1 MWATYDYVNFPTVYV
16 SISGSIESP
25 HDFTHFIEEW
35 IKLFNSGTAYNLYFN
50 TVNCGY
56 INIKYAIL
64 MAYKIRQFKKNKYTN
79 LQFSKIKVA
88 NKSILILLRLIF
100 YIEAPIAHVEVY
112 YDKNNILVSEQFYPN
127 I

>member
-1 MWATYDYVNFPTVYV
+1 MWATYDYANFPTVYV
-16 SISGSIESP
+16 TISGSIESP

-35 IKLFNSGTAYNLYFN
+35 LQLFNNGTEYNLYFN

-64 MAYKIRQFKKNKYTN
+64 MAYKIKQFKKNKYNN
-79 LQFSKIKVA
+79 LQFSKILVA

-100 YIEAPIAHVEVY
+100 YIESPLAPVEVLY
-112 YDKNNILVSEQFYPN
+112 KKNTIIVSEQFYPN
-127 I
+127 

>member
-1 MWATYDYVNFPTVYV
+1 MWAIYDYTNFPTVYV
-16 SISGSIESP
+16 TISGSIEKPS
-25 HDFTHFIEEW
+25 DFTHFIDQW
-35 IKLFNSGTAYNLYFN
+35 LKLFNSGTEFNLYFN

-64 MAYKIRQFKKNKYTN
+64 MAYKIRQFKKNKFTN
-79 LQFSKIKVA
+79 LQFSKITVA

-112 YDKNNILVSEQFYPN
+112 YEKNNIISSEHFYPH
-127 I
+127 